1 MRMNRIQQLLT
12 DAAAAFGRLT
22 ARERGLVS
30 MSAGAVVVLI
40 VALTS
45 LSVSSAVSRR
55 EARIRTKAAQLDE
68 VAKLT
73 TGYRAAEMQ
82 RQDLERRLAGNKLQL
97 FSYLD
102 DLAKRQK
109 IEIGGLS
116 DKGSTPIPDTKVVEA
131 SVEVTF
137 TRIPIEKILKF
148 LQEVESGQG
157 LVKVTRLQLRPRS
170 DEAVLDA
177 WLVLTTYTLS
187 AS

>member
-1 MRMNRIQQLLT
+1 MNRIRQLLT

-22 ARERGLVS
+22 PRERGLVS
-30 MSAGAVVVLI
+30 LAAGAVLI
-40 VALTS
+40 LVIALTS
-45 LSVSSAVSRR
+45 LSVSRATSRR
-55 EARIRTKAAQLDE
+55 EARIRSKSAQLEE

-73 TGYRAAEMQ
+73 SGYRAAETQ
-82 RQDLERRLAGNKLQL
+82 RQELERRLAGNKVQL

-102 DLAKRQK
+102 ELAKRQK

-116 DKGSTPIPDTKVVEA
+116 DKGTAPIPDTKVVES

-137 TRIPIEKILKF
+137 TRIALDKLLKF
-148 LQEVESGQG
+148 LQEVETTQG

-170 DEAVLDA
+170 DEPVLDA